1 MKEHEGPENPWG
13 MGRDRC
19 ASGQSS
25 WSFST
30 RNNILDG
37 KAAHAHE
44 NGMNEPH
51 LNQMDTA
58 EFQRV
63 LALMFFN
70 TTHA

>member
-1 MKEHEGPENPWG
+1 
-13 MGRDRC
+13 MGNGERQVC
-19 ASGQSS
+19 LWAESS

-30 RNNILDG
+30 RNRVLDG
-37 KAAHAHE
+37 KAGHAHVK
-44 NGMNEPH
+44 GMNEPH

-70 TTHA
+70 TTPA